1 MIFIYETDF
10 IAILQ
15 SAVVQG
21 EFAIESLINKL
32 HGLVRRGDL
41 VLLCCV
47 HLQSCRFVLP
57 HCREHENDQRREERA
72 QN

>member
-47 HLQSCRFVLP
+47 HLQNCRSVQD
-57 HCREHENDQRREERA
+57 CRVRENDQSREERA